1 MASHGGAGR
10 RPGGGSEE
18 DEATNSDKNGKRT
31 TSHKKNSSFTKN
43 NNPKHHHEDSTN
55 NNNNNSNL
63 TYEDIL
69 RGTTNELTMSSSSR
83 THRIKQSSPTSSK
96 PDETVAKE
104 ALSSRLAS
112 FRNWLNQDAGVWV
125 HSAICIVNG
134 EATDGTKHA
143 PVMILDKKEQPP
155 PPLSIN
161 QQQDIAPKESA
172 TGVTVAAATTTTTLT
187 SSNAAGRVGA
197 IDGGGEQAV
206 YDRTMGC
213 QVRVVR
219 DVPEGQ
225 VILTMPRHAMVTP
238 DLVASSNAGR
248 AILACIK
255 TPKVTEQN
263 NGEFMGFWDAF
274 ENTTIL
280 ESAYSQKL
288 SRSTGPQ
295 LVTNILQERERAK
308 GLLKLYTHERE
319 KSIKEGVK
327 SKSYSLVEANAVST
341 RAPLLAFLIHQR
353 FSPTLQPLVVDLS
366 MDIMD
371 PQLEL
376 DQGIS
381 DNALSNLSPVS
392 IPPGCPATFGPY
404 ARTLP
409 SFVSIPLCWSKSEL
423 EMLASSIPGFPIL
436 QQVAATT
443 SQLAAEFTGLLKAGI
458 LERFPNL
465 FSEGLLT
472 WDRWVWAAAI
482 VASRALP
489 ATCYIDA
496 GLKDAS
502 EFKPEDPLEFQS
514 PAHVWNE
521 LGVMVPLLDMLNHEI
536 EAHQVTWQPCK
547 PNSVRIKDRNGIA
560 EASEIAPDGSEQS
573 KGHPPR
579 AIVHKKVKKDSEL
592 FCCYAASANQQ
603 LILQYG
609 FAQMANPA
617 DEVRIGW
624 ALMDAVG
631 HLEPPAD
638 YTSLVDDEAVR
649 KFLVFETTRQED
661 IDKWWTPD
669 RLKLLEKEA
678 FSGSEEGFMAKLES
692 GKKFTALAYAD
703 GSYHPILLAAF
714 VVATMPKIELQKHVL
729 SKQNTISLSKRH
741 QQVLRCYLSLF
752 FSRKL
757 EKLLQNIHAGLKGR
771 IGAEKIWTSA
781 SKGGL
786 NYVGT
791 EDDSI
796 GWRSFFDVHAY
807 GAAMAVEKHFYA
819 MGTHSCILS
828 LYDGHLRALQLSL
841 DGVRSEEKFTENV
854 LQSLTEL
861 GFGLAEKEDATK
873 SAAASSER
881 KSSTKNKRRNK
892 QQPQQPQRNVTVT
905 ASAASTASGSE
916 KPPALKLHVGN
927 LSFTTTPSDMYDYFS
942 SLYGKDNI
950 LECHIPVERETGR
963 SRGFGFVTM
972 PESIANRVLESGRKH
987 ELGGRFVKVARSNS
1001 AGTSSS
1007 GRAQPGG
1014 MSMSDRCTN
1023 CGYRP
1028 KYCTCGIRPPIFVNG
1043 GPPPPLPFPRR
1054 EPSPRSRGL
1063 SNYPYHPDFY
1073 THNGDSRAWH
1083 GAPPVDFY
1091 HDREDSRYYDRYGR
1105 DFDRARYDGPY
1116 EAGRSR
1122 SYDRDDNR
1130 NYDRGSNRNR
1140 SPSVDSRG
1148 SSRRWAS
1155 KNVRGSSLREESW
1168 DHDRKRS
1175 RSDSREKSRR
1185 KKSTKRRTRSRSRS
1199 FSLPKGGST

>member
-1 MASHGGAGR
+1 MASHVGAGR
-10 RPGGGSEE
+10 RPGGSE
-18 DEATNSDKNGKRT
+18 DEANNHKNGKRT
-31 TSHKKNSSFTKN
+31 SHIKNNNSTKN
-43 NNPKHHHEDSTN
+43 NNPKNHEDATTY
-55 NNNNNSNL
+55 L
-63 TYEDIL
+63 TYEDII
-69 RGTTNELTMSSSSR
+69 RGKTNEPTTSSSSR
-83 THRIKQSSPTSSK
+83 ASTARIQQSPTSTK
-96 PDETVAKE
+96 PDETVAKD

-112 FRNWLNQDAGVWV
+112 FRNWLSKDAGVWV

-134 EATDGTKHA
+134 EATDGTKNA
-143 PVMILDKKEQPP
+143 PVMILDKKQPP
-155 PPLSIN
+155 PPSIN
-161 QQQDIAPKESA
+161 QQQDVAPRESA
-172 TGVTVAAATTTTTLT
+172 TGLTAST
-187 SSNAAGRVGA
+187 SSAAGRVGA
-197 IDGGGEQAV
+197 IDGGGEQAL

-219 DVPEGQ
+219 DVAEGQ

-238 DLVASSNAGR
+238 DLVAASDAGR

-255 TPKVTEQN
+255 TPLQN
-263 NGEFMGFWDAF
+263 NGENNTGEPIMGFWDAF

-308 GLLKLYTHERE
+308 GLLKLYAHERE

-366 MDIMD
+366 MDIID
-371 PQLEL
+371 PQFEL
-376 DQGIS
+376 DKGMS
-381 DNALSNLSPVS
+381 DNALSNLLPISK
-392 IPPGCPATFGPY
+392 PPGCPETFGPY

-409 SFVSIPLCWSKSEL
+409 SFISIPLCWSKAEL

-443 SQLAAEFTGLLKAGI
+443 FQLAAEFTSLLKAGI
-458 LERFPNL
+458 LQRFPEL

-514 PAHVWNE
+514 PAHLWNE

-547 PNSVRIKDRNGIA
+547 PNSVRIEGGNGIA
-560 EASEIAPDGSEQS
+560 EASENVPDGSEPS

-631 HLEPPAD
+631 HLEPPTD

-649 KFLVFETTRQED
+649 KFLIFETTRQED

-678 FSGSEEGFMAKLES
+678 FSGSEEGFMSKLES

-729 SKQNTISLSKRH
+729 SKHNTITLSKRH

-757 EKLLQNIHAGLKGR
+757 EKLLQNIHGGLKGR
-771 IGAEKIWTSA
+771 LGTEKIWTSA

-786 NYVGT
+786 NYIGT

-819 MGTHSCILS
+819 MGTLSCILS

-841 DGVRSEEKFTENV
+841 DGVCSEEKFTENV
-854 LQSLTEL
+854 LHSLTEL
-861 GFGLAEKEDATK
+861 GFGIAEEKEDATK
-873 SAAASSER
+873 NAAASPER
-881 KSSTKNKRRNK
+881 KSSTKNKRRSK
-892 QQPQQPQRNVTVT
+892 QQSQQQQQRNVTVT
-905 ASAASTASGSE
+905 ASAASTTSGSE

-972 PESIANRVLESGRKH
+972 PESVANRVLESGRKH

-1014 MSMSDRCTN
+1014 MAISDRCTN

-1028 KYCTCGIRPPIFVNG
+1028 KYCTCGIGPPIFVNG
-1043 GPPPPLPFPRR
+1043 GPPPPPLPRR

-1063 SNYPYHPDFY
+1063 SNYHYHPDFY
-1073 THNGDSRAWH
+1073 ARNGDIRAWH

-1105 DFDRARYDGPY
+1105 DFDRTRYEGPY
-1116 EAGRSR
+1116 DAGRSR

-1130 NYDRGSNRNR
+1130 NYDRGPNRKR

-1155 KNVRGSSLREESW
+1155 DDVRGSSRREDSW

-1185 KKSTKRRTRSRSRS
+1185 KKCTKRRTRSRSRS
-1199 FSLPKGGST
+1199 SSFPK